1 MANSRN
7 HCISSTSTMQRGR
20 ERESLDPISK
30 CEKDMDLVTLQKT
43 FSKKN
48 QKQEVKKREEEV
60 SERVRSVAPA
70 ISADTIGQKNYKKSG
85 KKLHTRTNL
94 MANKLFGGYNTVHRG
109 VHKLRFPSF
118 EVFGFY
124 VLFLPLEQCKRRY
137 KK

>member
-1 MANSRN
+1 MR
-7 HCISSTSTMQRGR
+7 
-20 ERESLDPISK
+20 
-30 CEKDMDLVTLQKT
+30 
-43 FSKKN
+43 
-48 QKQEVKKREEEV
+48 
-60 SERVRSVAPA
+60 ERVRSVAPA
-70 ISADTIGQKNYKKSG
+70 ISADTIGQKIIKSRE
-85 KKLHTRTNL
+85 KMHTRTNL